1 MMGLIALTTGIHIP
15 LQEQNPSAAK
25 ELAQELLSNSKR
37 KV

>member
-1 MMGLIALTTGIHIP
+1 

-25 ELAQELLSNSKR
+25 ELAQELLTNSKR